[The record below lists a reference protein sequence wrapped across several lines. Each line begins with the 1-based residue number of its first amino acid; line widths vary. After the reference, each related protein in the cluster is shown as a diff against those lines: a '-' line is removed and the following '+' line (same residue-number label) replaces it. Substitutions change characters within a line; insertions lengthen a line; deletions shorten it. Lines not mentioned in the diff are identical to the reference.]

1 VKIASE
7 RSKMTKAG
15 QILVAFLAGV
25 RIGLVEQ
32 DRGRLRFAY
41 EEGWRSN
48 DNAYPLSLSLPLSAA
63 EHGHDPTNAFLWG
76 LLPDNPRTLDHYGH
90 LFGVSSGNPIALLSH
105 MGGDCA
111 GAIQFASPDD
121 LERLTATRS
130 TEPVQWLTEAEVAA
144 ELRSVRQTGTPGT
157 SARASGQF
165 SLAGAQPKIALLEE
179 GGRWGRPSGRT
190 PTNYILKPPT
200 GEFHGFVENEHFC
213 LELARFLGL
222 GAVSS
227 RILQFGEETAIVVQR
242 FDRAKHNGLYRR
254 VHQEDVCQA
263 LGVMPTRKYE
273 NEGGPGIARLI
284 ALLRDASS
292 NVQDDILRFL
302 RVTALNWVIAATDAH
317 AKNYAV
323 LHASGGALRLAPFYD
338 ILSYLPYGD
347 DALHG
352 VKLAMRI
359 GSEYLVRKVNRRSWE
374 GLAKQAGLGATDVLD
389 IVRDVVAE
397 IPTAIES
404 ATDAAVESGL
414 NPAIVRTLSER
425 ITGRTRKC
433 AYALGT

>member
-1 VKIASE
+1 
-7 RSKMTKAG
+7 
-15 QILVAFLAGV
+15 
-25 RIGLVEQ
+25 
-32 DRGRLRFAY
+32 
-41 EEGWRSN
+41 
-48 DNAYPLSLSLPLSAA
+48 
-63 EHGHDPTNAFLWG
+63 
-76 LLPDNPRTLDHYGH
+76 
-90 LFGVSSGNPIALLSH
+90 
-105 MGGDCA
+105 
-111 GAIQFASPDD
+111 
-121 LERLTATRS
+121 
-130 TEPVQWLTEAEVAA
+130 
-144 ELRSVRQTGTPGT
+144 
-157 SARASGQF
+157 
-165 SLAGAQPKIALLEE
+165 
-179 GGRWGRPSGRT
+179 
-190 PTNYILKPPT
+190 
-200 GEFHGFVENEHFC
+200 
-213 LELARFLGL
+213 
-222 GAVSS
+222 
-227 RILQFGEETAIVVQR
+227 
-242 FDRAKHNGLYRR
+242 
-254 VHQEDVCQA
+254 
-263 LGVMPTRKYE
+263 
-273 NEGGPGIARLI
+273 
-284 ALLRDASS
+284 LRDASS